1 MHERIDL
8 VELLT
13 GRFTIFFFV
22 GTAENGPF
30 KVAPLRA
37 SRFEVFR
44 QLRAELACAVHEDVG
59 GQQQGGPRIIRY
71 GN

>member
-1 MHERIDL
+1 MEHVIQ
-8 VELLT
+8 T
-13 GRFTIFFFV
+13 KTIIPVFFA
-22 GTAENGPF
+22 AENGPF